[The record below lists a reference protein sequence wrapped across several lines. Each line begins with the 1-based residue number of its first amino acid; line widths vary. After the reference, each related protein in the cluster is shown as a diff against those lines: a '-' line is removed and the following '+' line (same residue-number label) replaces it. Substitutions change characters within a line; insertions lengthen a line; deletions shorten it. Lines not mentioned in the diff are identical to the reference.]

1 MKPDLFIT
9 GASGLLGTCVL
20 ERLDPQQYRTVT
32 LLCRSF
38 LKLPPQ
44 LAQAGNV
51 SVVRAS
57 LHEVDHY
64 RGRLTAQTRILHLA
78 AVTGKADRPQYFSI
92 NTHATGLL
100 IHAAEQAR
108 VGGFLLISSIA
119 VSFRDRRGYHY
130 AESKEQAEQQLRAST
145 LRHCILRPTVIL
157 GPAAPIWKSF
167 LGLASR
173 GVIVLP
179 GSGRNRIQPIYIDD
193 MARLLEDLLAR
204 DDFSNQLLEIGGPEI
219 LTLDD
224 FVRRI
229 HRALSGKR
237 AMVLHLPLALIL
249 GPLRLLESFMAG
261 RLPVSSGQFAS
272 FHNDGI
278 VTANELIRPPGAE
291 MLDVDAMLARL
302 LEDDAAGRDNDAA
315 AASECEVF
323 ARYLT
328 GTAPASYVRDKYLQA
343 FAGPQLARLAVRDR
357 FDALLLRIA
366 RVHPLLTRMTDLY
379 SRYLRIDS
387 VVRRR
392 LVLLL
397 AILETHAESVN
408 QLDRPDCSGMA
419 GFVAGMAWHGLWSA
433 LLLLPVLLVLLPLHV
448 LLRGRNVSTRAA

>member
-9 GASGLLGTCVL
+9 GASGLLGTRVL

-32 LLCRSF
+32 LLCRRM
-38 LKLPPQ
+38 PVIPEH

-64 RGRLTAQTRILHLA
+64 RDRLTAQTRVLHLA

-100 IHAAEQAR
+100 IRAAEQAR
-108 VGGFLLISSIA
+108 VGGFLFISSIA
-119 VSFRDRRGYHY
+119 VSFCDRRSYHY
-130 AESKEQAEQQLRAST
+130 AESKEQAEQHLRAST
-145 LRHCILRPTVIL
+145 LRHCILRPTIIL

-237 AMVLHLPLALIL
+237 AMILHLPLALIL

-278 VTANELIRPPGAE
+278 VTANELIRPPGRS
-291 MLDVDAMLARL
+291 DAGCGC
-302 LEDDAAGRDNDAA
+302 DAGTPAGR
-315 AASECEVF
+315 
-323 ARYLT
+323 
-328 GTAPASYVRDKYLQA
+328 
-343 FAGPQLARLAVRDR
+343 
-357 FDALLLRIA
+357 
-366 RVHPLLTRMTDLY
+366 
-379 SRYLRIDS
+379 
-387 VVRRR
+387 
-392 LVLLL
+392 
-397 AILETHAESVN
+397 
-408 QLDRPDCSGMA
+408 
-419 GFVAGMAWHGLWSA
+419 
-433 LLLLPVLLVLLPLHV
+433 
-448 LLRGRNVSTRAA
+448 